1 MYYITTLMIIVLII
15 NFLCLAVTVTFG
27 QSLYSYS
34 EDHGVVSDI
43 TIILSTVIAQSLTII
58 VFGGIELITLYTL

>member
-1 MYYITTLMIIVLII
+1 MYYITTLMIMVLII
-15 NFLCLAVTVTFG
+15 NFLRLAVTVTFG